1 MGRICPHEGEG
12 EGFLMGG
19 GCRGIYNSRHK
30 MKRFQGFQ
38 RTMSKIHLIA
48 VGVLEGQEEPDG
60 KVP

>member
-1 MGRICPHEGEG
+1 
-12 EGFLMGG
+12 
-19 GCRGIYNSRHK
+19 